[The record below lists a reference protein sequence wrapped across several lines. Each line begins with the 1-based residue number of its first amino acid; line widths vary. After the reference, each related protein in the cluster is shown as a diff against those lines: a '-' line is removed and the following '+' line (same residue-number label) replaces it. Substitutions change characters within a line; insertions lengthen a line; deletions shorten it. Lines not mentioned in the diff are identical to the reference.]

1 MVDTNGLLMA
11 VSVVPASVQD
21 RDGAKEVLGF
31 CLGTYPRLKTVWADA
46 AYGGQFIEWAKK
58 LLGMTLQ
65 IVRRTDSGFTEEGFV
80 VLPRRW
86 VVERTFAAKARV
98 REPNFAWLGK
108 YRRLSKDYEELPAS
122 SEAWIRLAMIH
133 IMLRRLA

>member
-65 IVRRTDSGFTEEGFV
+65 IVRRTDSGFTEKGFV

-86 VVERTFAAKARV
+86 VVERT
-98 REPNFAWLGK
+98 FAWLGK